1 MQSKRLKS
9 AAAHSATVFAALGDQ
24 RRLRLMSRLCTG
36 GPGSIT
42 TLSSDSDVTR
52 QAVTKH
58 LRVLARAGLVR
69 AVRQGRETIYEADP
83 EQLQKA
89 RQYLDVISRQWDA
102 ALTSLKH
109 LVEDQ

>member
-1 MQSKRLKS
+1 MQAKRLKS
-9 AAAHSATVFAALGDQ
+9 AAAHSAPVFAALGDQ
-24 RRLRLMSRLCTG
+24 RRLRLMARLCTD

-69 AVRQGRETIYEADP
+69 AVRDGRETIYQANT
-83 EQLQKA
+83 EQLEQA
-89 RQYLDVISRQWDA
+89 RQYLDTISRQWDQ
-102 ALTSLKH
+102 ALSRLKH
-109 LVEDQ
+109 LVEGE